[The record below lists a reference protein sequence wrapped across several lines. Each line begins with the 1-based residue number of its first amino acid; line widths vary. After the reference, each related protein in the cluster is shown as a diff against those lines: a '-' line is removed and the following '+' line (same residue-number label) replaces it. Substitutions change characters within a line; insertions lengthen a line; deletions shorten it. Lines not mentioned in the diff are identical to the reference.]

1 MQDTHY
7 KGLALAQHMAGW
19 SKDPS
24 THVGAVL
31 VDAHHRVL
39 GVGYNGFPRG
49 VADDSRLEQRDQKYD
64 LIIHA
69 EMNALLN
76 SQTHDL
82 REATLYCWPMPPC
95 VRCMVHL
102 IQAGLKDV
110 VTVHPTAPLLA
121 RWGDSF
127 RKTEQIIREVG
138 GRIDYVAIADSPR

>member
-1 MQDTHY
+1 
-7 KGLALAQHMAGW
+7 MAGW

-24 THVGAVL
+24 TQVGAVL
-31 VDAHHRVL
+31 VDPEHRVL

-49 VADDSRLEQRDQKYD
+49 IADDARLAQRDQKYD

-82 REATLYCWPMPPC
+82 RQATLYCWPLPPC

-102 IQAGLKDV
+102 IQAGLRSV
-110 VTVHPTAPLLA
+110 VSPHLTPEQHE
-121 RWGDSF
+121 RWGASC
-127 RKTEQIIREVG
+127 RKAEQILQETG
-138 GRIDYVAIADSPR
+138 GRIYYCEGG